1 MNTFISQRDA
11 SFQREHDGPF
21 PNWRARCR
29 SISQK
34 LKTCLGRAW
43 FHEHPSPL
51 IRATRGLVYL
61 KEMPLG
67 EFYERSRTLMLAA
80 ENRQ

>member
-1 MNTFISQRDA
+1 
-11 SFQREHDGPF
+11 
-21 PNWRARCR
+21 
-29 SISQK
+29 
-34 LKTCLGRAW
+34 
-43 FHEHPSPL
+43 
-51 IRATRGLVYL
+51 LVYL